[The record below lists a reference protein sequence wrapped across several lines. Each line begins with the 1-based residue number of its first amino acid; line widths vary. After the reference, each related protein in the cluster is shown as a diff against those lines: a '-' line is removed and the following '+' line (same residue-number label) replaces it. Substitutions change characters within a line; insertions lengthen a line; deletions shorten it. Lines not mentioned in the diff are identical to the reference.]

1 MYRRPYPR
9 RLVAPEGES
18 ACYHCYGRCVNKER
32 LLGDGEA
39 KDRFVAE
46 LRRVA
51 AFCGVEVLTFCVMS
65 NHYHILVRVDPR
77 AKEVEDE
84 ELVRRF
90 RALYGENKCPYI
102 NMDARRVAS
111 VLDSKLDD
119 AEEVRAHLRSRMGDL
134 AGFMKTLK
142 QRYSVWYNGERG
154 RVGTLWAER
163 YKSCVVQD
171 SPHVLRVVGAYIEL
185 NPVRAGLAE
194 RAEAYRWSG
203 YGAAGGGEAP
213 PSLRAWARAGI
224 TGMLGTMKRMGEGVE
239 EKKELRGTE
248 LRSKK
253 SGEEKDAQEFL
264 ESYGL
269 LLRLKDDTGQKSTAD
284 SEAADSDSRH
294 PLLGRLPALLRGAVV
309 GTQEFVTDWLPA
321 LCGRRTPTPQPD
333 ACVHDGN
340 GRGVFHAK
348 KIRTVR

>member
-1 MYRRPYPR
+1 M
-9 RLVAPEGES
+9 
-18 ACYHCYGRCVNKER
+18 NKER
-32 LLGDGEA
+32 LLGDEEA

-51 AFCGVEVLTFCVMS
+51 DFCGVQVLTFCVMS

-77 AKEVEDE
+77 AKEADDK

-90 RALYGENKCPYI
+90 RALYGEEKCPYI
-102 NMDARRVAS
+102 NMDARRVAW

-119 AEEVRAHLRSRMGDL
+119 AKEVRAHLRGRMGDL

-171 SPHVLRVVGAYIEL
+171 SAAVLRVVGAYIEL

-203 YGAAGGGEAP
+203 WGAATGGEVSA
-213 PSLRAWARAGI
+213 SQRAWARAGI
-224 TGMLGTMKRMGEGVE
+224 VEMLGE
-239 EKKELRGTE
+239 ETRE
-248 LRSKK
+248 
-253 SGEEKDAQEFL
+253 GEEGRRFL
-264 ESYGL
+264 ESYGF
-269 LLRLKDDTGQKSTAD
+269 LLRVKDDAGRGETGPVSGDGTG
-284 SEAADSDSRH
+284 S
-294 PLLGRLPALLRGAVV
+294 LLERAPALLRGAVV
-309 GTQEFVTDWLPA
+309 GTRAFVIRWSTCLGRMRTASPLSCRIGA
-321 LCGRRTPTPQPD
+321 SGSELFHARQPNRKRRTPARATTGTQ
-333 ACVHDGN
+333 
-340 GRGVFHAK
+340 K
-348 KIRTVR
+348 

>member
-65 NHYHILVRVDPR
+65 NHYHVLVRVDPR
-77 AKEVEDE
+77 AKEVDDK

-90 RALYGENKCPYI
+90 RALYGEDKCPYI

-111 VLDSKLDD
+111 VLDSKLRD
-119 AEEVRAHLRSRMGDL
+119 AEEVREHLRSRMGDL

-194 RAEAYRWSG
+194 HAEAYRWSG
-203 YGAAGGGEAP
+203 YGAAVGGEVSAA
-213 PSLRAWARAGI
+213 LRAWARAGI
-224 TGMLGTMKRMGEGVE
+224 AGMLGEA
-239 EKKELRGTE
+239 
-248 LRSKK
+248 SKVRAPH
-253 SGEEKDAQEFL
+253 GEEGEDGRKFI

-269 LLRLKDDTGQKSTAD
+269 LVRVKDDTRGGI
-284 SEAADSDSRH
+284 RH
-294 PLLGRLPALLRGAVV
+294 GGENSSGTELNLLERVPGILRGAAL
-309 GTQEFVTDWLPA
+309 GTRRFVARMSKRMRRRRQREPVACCESELDEAA
-321 LCGRRTPTPQPD
+321 LCYARRP
-333 ACVHDGN
+333 
-340 GRGVFHAK
+340 RL
-348 KIRTVR
+348 

>member
-39 KDRFVAE
+39 KDRFIAE

-51 AFCGVEVLTFCVMS
+51 GFCGVEVLTFCVMS

-77 AKEVEDE
+77 AKEADDK
-84 ELVRRF
+84 ELGRRF
-90 RALYGENKCPYI
+90 RTLYGEGKCPYI

-119 AEEVRAHLRSRMGDL
+119 AEAVRAHLKSRMGDL

-203 YGAAGGGEAP
+203 YGAAVGGEAS

-224 TGMLGTMKRMGEGVE
+224 VGMLSGEQESVE
-239 EKKELRGTE
+239 EARK
-248 LRSKK
+248 
-253 SGEEKDAQEFL
+253 FL
-264 ESYGL
+264 DSYGI
-269 LLRLKDDTGQKSTAD
+269 LLRVKDGTDQMARGGRDERGEASGNLEADT
-284 SEAADSDSRH
+284 
-294 PLLGRLPALLRGAVV
+294 PLLKRIPGLLRGAAV
-309 GTQEFVTDWLPA
+309 GTREFVCKVA
-321 LCGRRTPTPQPD
+321 GRQGRPPGAFVNEADGFSLHHARAPRMRSEEGPT
-333 ACVHDGN
+333 
-340 GRGVFHAK
+340 
-348 KIRTVR
+348 

>member
-1 MYRRPYPR
+1 MYRRPYPK
-9 RLVAPEGES
+9 RLVRTDGP

-32 LLGDGEA
+32 LLADGEA

-90 RALYGENKCPYI
+90 RALYGEDKCPYI
-102 NMDARRVAS
+102 NMDARRVAT
-111 VLDSKLDD
+111 VLDSKLND
-119 AEEVRAHLRSRMGDL
+119 AAEVRVHLRSRMGDL

-163 YKSCVVQD
+163 YKSCVVED

-203 YGAAGGGEAP
+203 YGAAVGGDV
-213 PSLRAWARAGI
+213 PSALRAWARAGI
-224 TGMLGTMKRMGEGVE
+224 AGMLGAKKGGMYATGNDGEKEEEEAVRFLNSYGMLVRVKDDTCRASPVEGVE
-239 EKKELRGTE
+239 VGVG
-248 LRSKK
+248 
-253 SGEEKDAQEFL
+253 SGLDLAERIP
-264 ESYGL
+264 G
-269 LLRLKDDTGQKSTAD
+269 
-284 SEAADSDSRH
+284 
-294 PLLGRLPALLRGAVV
+294 LLRGAVV
-309 GTQEFVTDWLPA
+309 GTRGFVAVWCTRIGGRRRRIPTACTDNTGGANA
-321 LCGRRTPTPQPD
+321 LCHARRP
-333 ACVHDGN
+333 
-340 GRGVFHAK
+340 RG
-348 KIRTVR
+348 

>member
-1 MYRRPYPR
+1 M
-9 RLVAPEGES
+9 
-18 ACYHCYGRCVNKER
+18 NKER
-32 LLGDGEA
+32 LLGDEEA

-51 AFCGVEVLTFCVMS
+51 DFCGVQVLTFCVMS

-77 AKEVEDE
+77 AKEADDK

-90 RALYGENKCPYI
+90 RALYGEEKCPYI
-102 NMDARRVAS
+102 NMDARRVAW

-119 AEEVRAHLRSRMGDL
+119 AKELRAHLRGRMGDL

-171 SPHVLRVVGAYIEL
+171 SAAVLRVVGAYIEL

-203 YGAAGGGEAP
+203 WGAATGGEVP
-213 PSLRAWARAGI
+213 QSLRAWARAGI
-224 TGMLGTMKRMGEGVE
+224 AGMLGTQRLEVDDSESRAAGHHCDRKQ
-239 EKKELRGTE
+239 
-248 LRSKK
+248 
-253 SGEEKDAQEFL
+253 GEEAKRYF
-264 ESYGL
+264 ESYRL
-269 LLRLKDDTGQKSTAD
+269 LLRVKDDTGRLDGKNIRE
-284 SEAADSDSRH
+284 EAA
-294 PLLGRLPALLRGAVV
+294 LGLDLMERIPGMLRGAVV
-309 GTQEFVTDWLPA
+309 GTRRFVAGWCARTDIPRRPEPAASVDGAEEAPA
-321 LCGRRTPTPQPD
+321 LCNARRP
-333 ACVHDGN
+333 
-340 GRGVFHAK
+340 
-348 KIRTVR
+348 RTGKAG

>member
-1 MYRRPYPR
+1 M
-9 RLVAPEGES
+9 APKGES

-65 NHYHILVRVDPR
+65 NHYHILVRIDLK
-77 AKEVEDE
+77 AKEVEDK

-90 RALYGENKCPYI
+90 RALYGEDKCPYI
-102 NMDARRVAS
+102 NMDARRVAT

-119 AEEVRAHLRSRMGDL
+119 AEAVRVHLKSRMGEL

-194 RAEAYRWSG
+194 QAEAYRWSG
-203 YGAAGGGEAP
+203 YGAAVGGEVS

-224 TGMLGTMKRMGEGVE
+224 AGMPGAKDPVRALRKEGQKEEEEAGE
-239 EKKELRGTE
+239 R
-248 LRSKK
+248 R
-253 SGEEKDAQEFL
+253 FL
-264 ESYGL
+264 QSYGL
-269 LLRLKDDTGQKSTAD
+269 LVRVKDDTGSASGED
-284 SEAADSDSRH
+284 AA
-294 PLLGRLPALLRGAVV
+294 GAEKQALLARVPAFLRGLVV
-309 GTQEFVTDWLPA
+309 GTEDFIDKWRLSLGLGRPA
-321 LCGRRTPTPQPD
+321 QTADCVRTEGGSD
-333 ACVHDGN
+333 L
-340 GRGVFHAK
+340 FHA
-348 KIRTVR
+348 RQPRRSTAST